1 MFDFPISGIIS
12 TRSRCIFF
20 LYLWF
25 LFRRGRRRKRRITCS
40 GHNYFYSSSVL
51 FVVFSFCLSF
61 SLSVSSLYLILSL
74 SLFLSLSPL
83 SLSFVYMRT
92 LARKVYIYFSVE
104 KGQFLWRE
112 FFSPQASSYVRI
124 FKRRLLIN
132 PENLSG
138 KFSRKQVPDHHE
150 NILPPSLSA
159 NKTAYYFY
167 ETSER
172 THEFSR
178 PKICSPISLERFQS
192 NIIRRRSR
200 QRRVYLEL
208 WLKEVA
214 FFQSP
219 FEWNCLSA

>member
-25 LFRRGRRRKRRITCS
+25 LFRRGRRRKRRITR
-40 GHNYFYSSSVL
+40 GHNYFYSNLFSLSS
-51 FVVFSFCLSF
+51 SLSVSL
-61 SLSVSSLYLILSL
+61 SLSVSSYLILSL
-74 SLFLSLSPL
+74 SLSFSLSPSL
-83 SLSFVYMRT
+83 SLSFCLYAN
-92 LARKVYIYFSVE
+92 ARAQSILYT
-104 KGQFLWRE
+104 FLWRKVKRI
-112 FFSPQASSYVRI
+112 FSPQASSYVRI

-132 PENLSG
+132 PESLSG

-150 NILPPSLSA
+150 NILPPSSLSA

>member
-1 MFDFPISGIIS
+1 
-12 TRSRCIFF
+12 
-20 LYLWF
+20 
-25 LFRRGRRRKRRITCS
+25 
-40 GHNYFYSSSVL
+40 
-51 FVVFSFCLSF
+51 
-61 SLSVSSLYLILSL
+61 
-74 SLFLSLSPL
+74 
-83 SLSFVYMRT
+83 MRT
-92 LARKVYIYFSVE
+92 LARKVYIYFSE
-104 KGQFLWRE
+104 KVKRIFSLSVVLRE
-112 FFSPQASSYVRI
+112 FL
-124 FKRRLLIN
+124 RRLLIN

>member
-40 GHNYFYSSSVL
+40 GHNYFYSNLFSLSS
-51 FVVFSFCLSF
+51 SLSVSL
-61 SLSVSSLYLILSL
+61 SLSVSSYLILSL
-74 SLFLSLSPL
+74 SLFLSLTL
-83 SLSFVYMRT
+83 SLSLFLFICERSR
-92 LARKVYIYFSVE
+92 AKYIYT
-104 KGQFLWRE
+104 FLWRKVKRI
-112 FFSPQASSYVRI
+112 FSPQASSYVRI

-132 PENLSG
+132 PESLSG